1 MTQGRQ
7 GEPNTPPTIPGFT
20 YLRFL
25 GRGGYST
32 VYLYE
37 QHMPRREVAVKVMNS
52 DMGDDVAARFES
64 EANLMAK
71 VSTHPAI
78 LSVYGAGVS
87 DEGSPFIVM
96 EYCPPPSLGTILQR
110 EPLGVSQALSTAVQI
125 AGAVETAHRAGIIH
139 RDIKPAN
146 ILFTHY
152 RRPVLSDFG
161 ISAMS
166 GPKQDGELRGMSVP
180 WAPPEQLVGTDE
192 ARPLS
197 DIYSLGA
204 TTYAMLSGRSPFDPD
219 GTCKDVYSLSRRII
233 TDPVPRLPRKDAP
246 PSLYNVLATAME
258 KRPENRYPT
267 ALAFARA
274 LQQVESEL
282 GLPCTTVDLLQEP
295 GESLGRPVA
304 AEGEAT
310 RLGVFS
316 KVPDAV
322 VLPEAKDATEQQ
334 ATQEPDRQAPGRSPL
349 LRRAL
354 VLVLT
359 TVVAAGAVLG
369 TILLSRQAD
378 GPRPHATFA
387 TIAPGKERSLEELPP
402 PRNLTGVLTEDGK
415 VTFTWEP
422 PTQDWADQYL
432 YQEGSSPGASATTSS
447 TSRTT
452 VTVPARTGR
461 TCLQVSSLRKGR
473 TSSPT
478 TACVETP

>member
-180 WAPPEQLVGTDE
+180 
-192 ARPLS
+192 
-197 DIYSLGA
+197 
-204 TTYAMLSGRSPFDPD
+204 
-219 GTCKDVYSLSRRII
+219 
-233 TDPVPRLPRKDAP
+233 
-246 PSLYNVLATAME
+246 
-258 KRPENRYPT
+258 
-267 ALAFARA
+267 
-274 LQQVESEL
+274 
-282 GLPCTTVDLLQEP
+282 
-295 GESLGRPVA
+295 
-304 AEGEAT
+304 
-310 RLGVFS
+310 
-316 KVPDAV
+316 
-322 VLPEAKDATEQQ
+322 
-334 ATQEPDRQAPGRSPL
+334 
-349 LRRAL
+349 
-354 VLVLT
+354 
-359 TVVAAGAVLG
+359 
-369 TILLSRQAD
+369 
-378 GPRPHATFA
+378 
-387 TIAPGKERSLEELPP
+387 
-402 PRNLTGVLTEDGK
+402 
-415 VTFTWEP
+415 
-422 PTQDWADQYL
+422 
-432 YQEGSSPGASATTSS
+432 
-447 TSRTT
+447 
-452 VTVPARTGR
+452 
-461 TCLQVSSLRKGR
+461 
-473 TSSPT
+473 
-478 TACVETP
+478 